1 VLWPVGSGRNVPV
14 QPSMLASNGSSGAQ
28 KKVYPARGGDLARL
42 LFPVV
47 VAGNA
52 TYNTDAKAQEAW
64 GWLPPTLHGQGRKV
78 QTDWLHRF
86 LLDPHQIRPAAV
98 LRMPKFN
105 MSSQE
110 AQTLANY
117 FAAVDGA
124 AYPYAFDERTTESH
138 LDRLEDERPNRLRD
152 ALNIVTEKTTYC
164 VQCHFVGDYSPQGN
178 DPKAFAPQ
186 LERVHERLRPDYVHK
201 WIGNPKRILP
211 YTGMPQNFPPTKP
224 ADQKL
229 FAGTS
234 HQQLDAVVDLLMSFD
249 RYAKEQ
255 FSIKAIVKEAP
266 PPAASGNSASA
277 EQQKSSQ

>member
-1 VLWPVGSGRNVPV
+1 
-14 QPSMLASNGSSGAQ
+14 
-28 KKVYPARGGDLARL
+28 
-42 LFPVV
+42 
-47 VAGNA
+47 
-52 TYNTDAKAQEAW
+52 
-64 GWLPPTLHGQGRKV
+64 LPPTLIGEGSKV
-78 QTDWLHRF
+78 QTSWLHSF

-124 AYPYAFDERTTESH
+124 AYPYELDERTTESH
-138 LDRLEDERPNRLRD
+138 LHAMEDARPNRLRD

-186 LERVHERLRPDYVHK
+186 LERVHERLRPDYVHR

-211 YTGMPQNFPPTKP
+211 YTGMPQNFPPAKP

-234 HQQLDAVVDLLMSFD
+234 HEQLDAVVDLLMSFD
-249 RYAKEQ
+249 RFAKER
-255 FSIKAIVKEAP
+255 FSIKAIVKEAS
-266 PPAASGNSASA
+266 PPAAAGANSASA
-277 EQQKSSQ
+277 GPQKSSQ